1 MIIRDF
7 NFPEFIENIPVEKKI
22 FLLHGTSSS
31 KIWYY
36 RKRLELKLIGS
47 KALELM
53 KLVFLDKNQIQK
65 DKEVILNEIKTRSF
79 FGDKKVIVVNEI
91 SDKETNNIKN
101 ILENINIEDHYLILT
116 AGYLGQKSSLRKLLE
131 NDSKSCSIG
140 FYSYELNERDIIN
153 QLNSY
158 KIKVDNNAI
167 IKKLRDLSSNYD
179 FLEFKQELKKLY
191 LYKYFDKS
199 PISIEDVDNV
209 FSFEFSS
216 NEKKLFDYLM
226 IKNKEFI
233 VDFFSN
239 YPGEIKNPNGFL
251 FTASNQFK
259 IFLKMISTEDLS
271 FSFLK
276 TLWPPITG
284 KNRDKFVKNLKFWQK
299 SSIEA
304 ALLILKETEL
314 NIRQNSNLSAKKAL
328 SFAFLSICSLNN

>member
-36 RKRLELKLIGS
+36 RKRLELKLIGP

-53 KLVFLDKNQIQK
+53 KLVFLEKNQIQK
-65 DKEVILNEIKTRSF
+65 EKEIILNEIKTRSF
-79 FGDKKVIVVNEI
+79 FGDKKVVLVNEI

-101 ILENINIEDHYLILT
+101 ILENIDIEDHYLILT

-131 NDSKSCSIG
+131 NDLKSCSIG
-140 FYSYELNERDIIN
+140 FYPYELNERDIIN

-158 KIKVDNNAI
+158 KIKVDDNVI

-191 LYKYFDKS
+191 LYKHFDNS
-199 PISIEDVDNV
+199 PLTIEDVNNV

-233 VDFFSN
+233 VDFF
-239 YPGEIKNPNGFL
+239 
-251 FTASNQFK
+251 FK
-259 IFLKMISTEDLS
+259 L
-271 FSFLK
+271 
-276 TLWPPITG
+276 PRR
-284 KNRDKFVKNLKFWQK
+284 N
-299 SSIEA
+299 
-304 ALLILKETEL
+304 
-314 NIRQNSNLSAKKAL
+314 
-328 SFAFLSICSLNN
+328 